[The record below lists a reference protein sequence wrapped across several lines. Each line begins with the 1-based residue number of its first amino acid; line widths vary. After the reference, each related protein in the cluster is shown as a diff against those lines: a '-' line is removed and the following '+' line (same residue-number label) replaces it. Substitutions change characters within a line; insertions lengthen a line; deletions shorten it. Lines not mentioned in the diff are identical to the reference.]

1 MKTEKSI
8 QFLSNNRKLIAGPC
22 KKQFFL
28 SFYLFYY
35 IHTPVPPLSQANQSD
50 GNSVAREVEFD
61 HHLTT
66 SSSQPVPCIVF
77 YVPTFFYNH
86 HKQRRKLCIL
96 HNFRRFIM
104 LFSRTSQFSDS
115 KGQRFESPRPHQKRS
130 LYCITVTF
138 FIFLGL
144 VLVNPLLTLRGNIGH
159 GTHEKTDRIAHGIS
173 FPHWFCTSGSTR
185 AILSVLVF
193 IGKITGFRILEGKY
207 VTLNM

>member
-1 MKTEKSI
+1 MTTNPIFTILYDES
-8 QFLSNNRKLIAGPC
+8 RP
-22 KKQFFL
+22 
-28 SFYLFYY
+28 
-35 IHTPVPPLSQANQSD
+35 SD
-50 GNSVAREVEFD
+50 DFHKCAVVAQLDRALD
-61 HHLTT
+61 
-66 SSSQPVPCIVF
+66 
-77 YVPTFFYNH
+77 
-86 HKQRRKLCIL
+86 
-96 HNFRRFIM
+96 
-104 LFSRTSQFSDS
+104 SDS